1 MSRAGQGRRMTKKRK
16 KEILLEKL
24 KETMGVVA
32 YACEAAGISRVTYYN
47 WFKEDEDFREKAENI
62 CEIQKDMAEF
72 ALLEKIKK
80 KDTTAIIFYLK
91 TKAKDRGYSERTE
104 VTGADGAD
112 IAVNKKYDLS
122 DLSDEDLA
130 ALGKILDKSNEKG

>member
-1 MSRAGQGRRMTKKRK
+1 MSRTGQGRRMTKKRK
-16 KEILLEKL
+16 KELLLVKL

-47 WFKEDEDFREKAENI
+47 WFKEDESFREKAENI

-80 KDTTAIIFYLK
+80 KDTAAIIFYLK

-104 VTGADGAD
+104 LSGPEGKD
-112 IAVNKKYDLS
+112 IALSQKYDLS
-122 DLSDEDLA
+122 NLPEADLA
-130 ALGKILDKSNEKG
+130 AIGKILEKSNET